1 VIQLSLARIVVLLLA
16 LALLGAGC
24 GGDTNT
30 DVAAPETVTEAGGDT
45 VEAPVDT
52 DNNEP
57 ETQTAPEAVTC
68 SATDSGLAL
77 EEQELPKPVADLRER
92 LFAAAGQCDYEQL
105 SEIAQESEGF
115 TYTFGGTEGA
125 PAKFWREQEEGATGE
140 PMYALQMVLSLP
152 VARTESGGYV
162 WPSAHSPNATDADWQ
177 ALVDENFYF
186 SSDIEMMR
194 EGGTGY
200 VGWRTAIT
208 ADGEWQYFAE
218 GD

>member
-1 VIQLSLARIVVLLLA
+1 VRTTLTALLAA
-16 LALLGAGC
+16 LALLAAGC
-24 GGDTNT
+24 GGGNGDGTEA
-30 DVAAPETVTEAGGDT
+30 AAPETATEAMP
-45 VEAPVDT
+45 EATEPPLET
-52 DNNEP
+52 DADAP
-57 ETQTAPEAVTC
+57 ATDAAPEDAVC

-92 LFAAAGQCDYEQL
+92 LFAAAGECDYEQL
-105 SEIAQESEGF
+105 SAIAQESEGF

-152 VARTESGGYV
+152 VARTEAGGYV
-162 WPSAHSPNATDADWQ
+162 WPSAHSPNATDEDWQ
-177 ALVDENFYF
+177 ALVDEGFYF
-186 SSDIEMMR
+186 TSDIEQMR

-208 ADGEWQYFAE
+208 PEGEWLYFAE